1 MMGYTDRHFRWLL
14 RRLSKRTQLWSEMIV
29 ASTLYHRQEPLYR
42 RRLLAFD
49 PAEHPLIAQ
58 LGGDEEQVLAEAA
71 RICEDFGYD
80 GINLN
85 VGCPSPR
92 VQQGR
97 FGAVLMLEPDRVA
110 SLLEAMRQAV
120 RIPVSIKHRLGVDE
134 HDDEDFLFS
143 FVQRLARLGTA
154 EFVVHARKAWLQGLS
169 PAQNRSLPPLCHQ
182 RVYSLKAAFPHL
194 TIVLNGGVGSLAEA
208 STHLERVDGVMIGR
222 AVASDPLLLQQAD
235 SLLFG
240 EADPAPDIAELLAEA
255 QEYLARLVAQ
265 GEKPAALLRHLI
277 PLFRGW
283 PSARRWRAHL
293 AEAIQQ
299 GGLPSL
305 PEIYR
310 STLGCAPDLPLIPDG
325 AREVRM
331 RRQVAGQNPQG
342 FHSISPQWRV
352 PAPLGG

>member
-42 RRLLAFD
+42 QRLLAFD

-58 LGGDEEQVLAEAA
+58 LGGDEERSLAEAA

-110 SLLEAMRQAV
+110 SLLEAMREAV

-134 HDDEDFLFS
+134 HDDEDFLFR
-143 FVQRLARLGTA
+143 FVQRLADQGTR

-182 RVYSLKAAFPHL
+182 RVYALKAALPHL
-194 TIVLNGGVGSLAEA
+194 TIVLNGGVGSLEEA
-208 STHLERVDGVMIGR
+208 CAHLERVDGVMIGR
-222 AVASDPLLLQQAD
+222 AVASDPLLLLRAD
-235 SLLFG
+235 SLIFG
-240 EADPAPDIAELLAEA
+240 ACDPAPDIPDLLAQA
-255 QEYLARLVAQ
+255 QEYSARLVAQ
-265 GEKPAALLRHLI
+265 GQKPAALLRHLI
-277 PLFRGW
+277 PLFRSMPG
-283 PSARRWRAHL
+283 ARRMRSRL

-305 PEIYR
+305 AEIYR
-310 STLGCAPDLPLIPDG
+310 STLGCAADSPLIPG
-325 AREVRM
+325 ASAEWGVTPDTRGTPIAAAPD
-331 RRQVAGQNPQG
+331 VAAAVGATP
-342 FHSISPQWRV
+342 HR
-352 PAPLGG
+352 